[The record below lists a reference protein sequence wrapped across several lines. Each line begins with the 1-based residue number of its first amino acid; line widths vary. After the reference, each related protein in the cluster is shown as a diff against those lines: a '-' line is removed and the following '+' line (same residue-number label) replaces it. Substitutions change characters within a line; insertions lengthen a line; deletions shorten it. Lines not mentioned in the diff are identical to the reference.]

1 MRLLF
6 TLLTLSLPANV
17 EAWDDR
23 KGDAH
28 KDNRDIIMRIVTTM
42 LCAIVNALFINPYER
57 NFWLGYELILSVQL
71 SIGLFA
77 LQFPYLVN
85 LWMKRKKWY
94 SDLSQNPHVWP
105 DNQGWWKGIPWYARL
120 VVSLIIFGA
129 TLAIYLQPEKLASW
143 Y

>member
-1 MRLLF
+1 MLF
-6 TLLTLSLPANV
+6 TLLTLSIPAHI

-28 KDNRDIIMRIVTTM
+28 KDNRDMIIRILSTV
-42 LCAIVNALFINPYER
+42 LCALVNAAFIDPMQR
-57 NFWLGYELILSVQL
+57 NFWFDFLLSLLLSV
-71 SIGLFA
+71 GLFA

-105 DNQGWWKGIPWYARL
+105 DNQTWWNGIPWYARL
-120 VVSLIIFGA
+120 VVSLILFGA
-129 TLAIYLQPEKLASW
+129 TLAIYLHPEKLVAW
-143 Y
+143 

>member
-28 KDNRDIIMRIVTTM
+28 KDNRDMIMRIITTL
-42 LCAIVNALFINPYER
+42 LCAIVNALFINPMER
-57 NFWLGYELILSVQL
+57 NFWFELLLSTLL

-94 SDLSQNPHVWP
+94 SDLSQNPNVWP

-120 VVSLIIFGA
+120 AMVAIIFGA
-129 TLAIYLQPEKLASW
+129 TLTVYLNPEKLVSW